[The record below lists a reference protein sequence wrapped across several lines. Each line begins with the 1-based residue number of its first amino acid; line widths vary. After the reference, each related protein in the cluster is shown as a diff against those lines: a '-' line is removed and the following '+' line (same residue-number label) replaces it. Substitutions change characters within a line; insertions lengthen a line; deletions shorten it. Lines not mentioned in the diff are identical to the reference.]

1 MPQPLGSVRRSDKM
15 PNKVMSK
22 RASRSSRS
30 WRSSGA
36 RLIAVG
42 ALAVLAG
49 CGGDSGRPSL
59 VLEDKIGDCREAGR
73 DTGERCDTGADVETL
88 TLSVVDGRLEAEFVF
103 LNPPELGP
111 ETNWTMQFFIDLE
124 SEVICGLSNVPR
136 AKNGVDD
143 TGQTTTTA
151 YSLDPVTKDELGPVA
166 CDASLDNA
174 TATFTIDLADQPDDA
189 EFRLL
194 GSIKLE
200 FPNDTTAP
208 GSEDDFLIRGSLDAI
223 ADSDTR
229 TT

>member
-1 MPQPLGSVRRSDKM
+1 M
-15 PNKVMSK
+15 PNHVMSK
-22 RASRSSRS
+22 WGISKWRTRLSRSGRAT
-30 WRSSGA
+30 GVQ
-36 RLIAVG
+36 LIGVV
-42 ALAVLAG
+42 ALAILAG
-49 CGGDSGRPSL
+49 CGRDSGRPSL

-88 TLSVVDGRLEAEFVF
+88 TLSLVDGRLEAEFVF

-124 SEVICGLSNVPR
+124 SEVICGLFNVPR
-136 AKNGVDD
+136 ANNGIDD
-143 TGQTTTTA
+143 TGKSTTTA
-151 YSLDPVTKDELGPVA
+151 YALDPVTKGELGPVA

-174 TATFTIDLADQPDDA
+174 TATFTIDLAGQPDGA

-200 FPNDTTAP
+200 FPGDRTAP
-208 GSEDDFLIRGSLDAI
+208 GSEDDFLIRGSLAAI

-229 TT
+229 TS